1 MKSKTLITMAV
12 ASAFGL
18 SASAFAGSSHEVMT
32 PFSPSESGAN
42 VISQHDHGFQISKSV
57 EMEPSE
63 SLAEAT
69 GHELTLSDA
78 SDWSAS
84 FDQMAEADI
93 GDVYLIGFAPMD
105 SWDYYV
111 LDGESGDTLA
121 MIGEDTYYLVP
132 VEYISFVTDDGYS
145 LSQEEQV
152 SMVLSQS
159 PVIDTA
165 EVG

>member
-1 MKSKTLITMAV
+1 MKSKTLITIAV

-32 PFSPSESGAN
+32 PFSPNESGAN
-42 VISQHDHGFQISKSV
+42 VISQQHHGFEIVKSV
-57 EMEPSE
+57 EMQPSE
-63 SLAEAT
+63 SLTETT
-69 GHELTLSDA
+69 GHDLVLSDA

-84 FDQMAEADI
+84 FDQMAEADV
-93 GDVYLIGFAPMD
+93 DVYLIGFAPMD

-121 MIGEDTYYLVP
+121 LIGADTYYLVP
-132 VEYISFVTDDGYS
+132 LEHVSFVTDDGYS
-145 LSQEEQV
+145 LSQEDQV